1 MNLLVL
7 RMFLKNILKI
17 TSSAI
22 LFLILCSNSFSASR
36 ILSGEFLS
44 LAASLNIL
52 ADVNKNKQIIQVNLR
67 NCQQLMSFSV
77 DKSIRQM
84 IISEYISSYAVAG
97 GSSLYVYNMQD
108 GRLVQSFDDF
118 LRSVYLISQSDMGQF
133 VAASDGITVGL
144 YQFKNLQAVL
154 QQFIQI

>member
-84 IISEYISSYAVAG
+84 IISEYISSYAVAEI
-97 GSSLYVYNMQD
+97 
-108 GRLVQSFDDF
+108 GRAHV
-118 LRSVYLISQSDMGQF
+118 
-133 VAASDGITVGL
+133 
-144 YQFKNLQAVL
+144 
-154 QQFIQI
+154 